1 MLLIKSVQEPKI
13 IPPIPKPI
21 VTLPVQETIAVHE
34 DRTPKSAKY
43 KFAICSAI
51 AVVGIA
57 FLTWFFILPLKNL
70 FSMCFRRTNRMLERY
85 V

>member
-1 MLLIKSVQEPKI
+1 MLLIKSVQEPEI

-21 VTLPVQETIAVHE
+21 VTLPIQETIAVHE

-51 AVVGIA
+51 AVVGVA
-57 FLTWFFILPLKNL
+57 LLDLFLYFTSQKFVLNVFLKNK
-70 FSMCFRRTNRMLERY
+70 
-85 V
+85 